1 MTCTRLSR
9 MAILLAAVALAA
21 PVSAQDRKTA
31 QSDREPE
38 VKPLRGATPI
48 PDLNASGIYK
58 MERHDR
64 VIPRNHAWQ
73 PPIIP
78 HNVKGYQIT
87 KNVNMCMVC
96 HSSKAAPRTGATPV
110 AKSHY
115 IDRDG
120 NVLPNIS
127 TRRYFCLQCHAPQ
140 FDAEQL
146 VQNTFQPAK

>member
-1 MTCTRLSR
+1 
-9 MAILLAAVALAA
+9 MARIQLLLALAAVCGAALAA
-21 PVSAQDRKTA
+21 GPAAQAQDKRPA
-31 QSDREPE
+31 VE
-38 VKPLRGATPI
+38 LIRGATPV
-48 PDLNASGIYK
+48 PDTNSSGIYK

-64 VIPRNHAWQ
+64 VIPRNHSWQ

-87 KNVNMCMVC
+87 KNVNMCMSC
-96 HSSKAAPRTGATPV
+96 HAAKSAPRTGATPV

-115 IDRDG
+115 LDRDG
-120 NVLPNIS
+120 NALATIS
-127 TRRYFCLQCHAPQ
+127 TRRYFCLQCHVPQ